1 MLHIISTPSLLYLR
15 DGVTLE
21 QYAEAMRSI
30 EPNGWWTDGGRLL
43 SFYQIVMEP
52 KIALVSTEYKEGW
65 CVRLE
70 VHLPDS
76 VRPTLEPYGGYP
88 SLPGEDIWVYRDS
101 ESGFSYIISKDRADR
116 INEQIKLATS
126 TLHKHRIVR

>member
-88 SLPGEDIWVYRDS
+88 PLPGEDMWVYRDS
-101 ESGFSYIISKDRADR
+101 ERGFSYIISKDRADR

-126 TLHKHRIVR
+126 TLCEHRIVR